1 MKAENRI
8 GVFDIFVGSHD
19 DLTYPEVHVYIAKSG
34 AVEDRG
40 HELTTIGSPASSFI
54 EFESLIKQLKHDLD
68 VLLTKSRQHFRSPPQ
83 SN

>member
-8 GVFDIFVGSHD
+8 GVFDIFVEPHD
-19 DLTYPEVHVYIAKSG
+19 DVTYPEVHIYIAKPG

-40 HELTTIGSPASSFI
+40 HRLTTIGSPANNYI

-68 VLLTKSRQHFRSPPQ
+68 VLLTKSSQHFRSPRQ